1 MRTFQ
6 AIFRI
11 FSGITRLFLSV
22 WQCYTRRLVPMM
34 AAGVA
39 FYFLLG
45 LIPFLL
51 ITTAVSGYLFR
62 RNPDAFESLSQNVLA
77 ILPPGLGV
85 KILQTVD
92 STVASWQ
99 TFGVL
104 GLIALFFVSMGL
116 FESID
121 WGINGAMGTTKRI
134 SFIKGRLLFL
144 AYVFGAV
151 AFLALGA
158 MADYTLNLL
167 LAAPEFEPVSSY
179 VPRRAFSLG
188 GIALFLFVLY
198 LAIPVKTPKW
208 YRALIVALVVAAIW
222 AYIKKMGA
230 SLTVYISRRHAIYG
244 ALAGGTVFLT
254 WMYMWSLLILMGAT
268 VLDVWRR
275 MTSDPPEPC
284 D

>member
-1 MRTFQ
+1 
-6 AIFRI
+6 
-11 FSGITRLFLSV
+11 
-22 WQCYTRRLVPMM
+22 MM
-34 AAGVA
+34 AAGIA

-62 RNPDAFESLSQNVLA
+62 RNPDAFESLSRNMLTV
-77 ILPPGLGV
+77 LPPGLGI
-85 KILQTVD
+85 KILETVD

-134 SFIKGRLLFL
+134 SFIKGRLLFM

-167 LAAPEFEPVSSY
+167 LAAPKFDPVASY
-179 VPRRAFSLG
+179 IPRRAFSMG
-188 GIALFLFVLY
+188 GVALFLFILY
-198 LAIPVKTPKW
+198 ITIPVKTPKW
-208 YRALIVALVVAAIW
+208 YRALIVALVVAAVW
-222 AYIKKMGA
+222 AYIKQMGA

-254 WMYMWSLLILMGAT
+254 WMYLWSMMILMGAT
-268 VLDVWRR
+268 ILDVWRR